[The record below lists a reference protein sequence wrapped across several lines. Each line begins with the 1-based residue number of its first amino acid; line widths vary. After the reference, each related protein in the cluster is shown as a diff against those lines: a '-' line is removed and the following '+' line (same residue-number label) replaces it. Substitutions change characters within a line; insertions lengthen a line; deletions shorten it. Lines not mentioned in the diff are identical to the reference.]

1 LLYPPRLAVLDDA
14 PPLLGV
20 CGVVEVLMRPV
31 IAIVGVNRLGPDAD
45 RRAKLLICLAVKG
58 SLLDAYSQLS
68 GRKGIR
74 HRQRV
79 PLVGFQSNLLGQHDV
94 ARDEIIPRHEAPA
107 SPRSASVV

>member
-1 LLYPPRLAVLDDA
+1 MTRDLRTTFTVRGCADPECGECCAIECYVLEPIPQTPSMA
-14 PPLLGV
+14 WSN
-20 CGVVEVLMRPV
+20 V
-31 IAIVGVNRLGPDAD
+31 IKIASEP
-45 RRAKLLICLAVKG
+45 
-58 SLLDAYSQLS
+58 LLDAYSQLS